1 MTERAYLARHLR
13 NLSLRLMED
22 GLEVCRELDP
32 DLRPTWGSLIGHL
45 DRQGPIGVM
54 EAARL
59 LDVSH
64 VHIQKTFAGM
74 MSAGVVVAHDD
85 PNDRRRTNYS
95 LTQKGQSLLP
105 KIAQVNSAM
114 LSVVDDIAHETG
126 DDLFKALTSFKTAL
140 DKVGWQDRIKDKL
153 VNVEKS

>member
-1 MTERAYLARHLR
+1 
-13 NLSLRLMED
+13 MEG
-22 GLEVCRELDP
+22 GLEVCRGLDP
-32 DLRPTWGSLIGHL
+32 DLHPTWSSLIGHL
-45 DRQGPIGVM
+45 DRQGPIGVL

-95 LTQKGQSLLP
+95 LTLKGRSLLP
-105 KIAQVNSAM
+105 KIARVNSAM

-126 DDLFKALTSFKTAL
+126 DDLFKALSSFRTAL
-140 DKVGWQDRIKDKL
+140 DKVSWEDRLKDKL
-153 VNVEKS
+153 KNMEKA